1 MYGVTPVDWSA
12 SRIRR
17 RTGDTPLQPAPAPL
31 DFTTPDNSPQGTPI
45 PQAPDFGQPQL
56 PGLFDEPTP
65 TPEAD
70 SPQPEVDPDVEEFVG
85 HWEDRNSLTGRAL
98 KILAAHG
105 GTITKR

>member
-1 MYGVTPVDWSA
+1 MYGRTPVDWSA

-17 RTGDTPLQPAPAPL
+17 RTGDDAAPAPAQL

-45 PQAPDFGQPQL
+45 PQAPDFGQL

-65 TPEAD
+65 TPEVD